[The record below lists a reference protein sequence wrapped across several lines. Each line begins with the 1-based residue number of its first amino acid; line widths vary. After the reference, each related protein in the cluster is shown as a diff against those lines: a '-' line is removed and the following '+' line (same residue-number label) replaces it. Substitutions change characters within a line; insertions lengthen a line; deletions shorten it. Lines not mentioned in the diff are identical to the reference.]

1 MDNVAVFAAVVVMDI
16 SVVDNVVVAAVV
28 VYGYLYCGQGW
39 AFVIFKRTFRS
50 FHSFAFFIKERSVL
64 SVLLHSL

>member
-28 VYGYLYCGQGW
+28 VYGCLCWG
-39 AFVIFKRTFRS
+39 
-50 FHSFAFFIKERSVL
+50 
-64 SVLLHSL
+64 

>member
-1 MDNVAVFAAVVVMDI
+1 MLLLLLLLYLDI
-16 SVVDNVVVAAVV
+16 SIIDNVVVAAVV

-39 AFVIFKRTFRS
+39 ASVLFKRMFRS

-64 SVLLHSL
+64 SVLLRSL